1 MSPKHTISRPAAL
14 NPAKVSATLSSS
26 LVIRLVIASVVF
38 AVSLILSMP
47 KFLSVI
53 LLVLTAVLAGY
64 DIILQAVESVESGN
78 FIATPVLL
86 VLVTVLSF
94 CIGFGI
100 EGAALVLLYQIGLL
114 LLNFAKE
121 RTRKAA
127 LDLLRGEDED
137 VVKHVSELVENEE
150 NTGMAIENVMRISA
164 GSILRLAMLL
174 AVIYAIALP
183 LITNLGFNISIHRAM
198 MILIVATPLSVVASI
213 PIAGAV
219 GLCQNAQNGIV
230 FGNAYSMEAMAD
242 ATAAVIDKSGIFAD
256 ECPRIIA
263 IQSDSLDQD
272 TFLNFIAHAV
282 YYSEQPFANAVSA
295 VYDQD
300 YKLEVIKDFREIP
313 GYGVELSIDG
323 IPIVFATAELLK
335 SRGIEIPDEPGEFGQ
350 TYYMAVSGRI
360 MGKLVIS
367 SDVNQDLEGLVP
379 ELKAVGISRCV
390 LLTEDSR
397 EAGQE
402 FAEMLNFSEMFAQ
415 CDTEKKLEI
424 ISDIAKKNKGA
435 VIFVYANGVDTHS
448 DAAVDLR
455 VSKRA
460 RYADAIIVPEEVSN
474 LPKAKRISKRVR
486 EICIENAL
494 FAFIVKA
501 ILIFL
506 SIIGYCNLWLAVIL
520 DFATA
525 VATVLNTIRIPS
537 ESIRG
542 NLKYKFG
549 R

>member
-1 MSPKHTISRPAAL
+1 MSQIQKSTRPAEA
-14 NPAKVSATLSSS
+14 NTAKVSATLKNS
-26 LVIRLVIASVVF
+26 LVIRLVLASVVF
-38 AVSLILSMP
+38 VVSLILSMP
-47 KFLSVI
+47 RFLSI
-53 LLVLTAVLAGY
+53 LLLVLTAVIAGF
-64 DIILQAVESVESGN
+64 DIILQAVDSVENGN
-78 FIATPVLL
+78 FLATPVLL
-86 VLVTVLSF
+86 VLIAVLSF

-100 EGAALVLLYQIGLL
+100 EGAALILLYQIGML
-114 LLNFAKE
+114 LLNFTKD
-121 RTRKAA
+121 RTRRGA
-127 LDLLRGEDED
+127 LDLLRGQDED
-137 VVKHVSELVENEE
+137 IIKHVRELVEDEK
-150 NTGMAIENVMRISA
+150 NTGMAIENVMLSSA
-164 GSILRLAMLL
+164 GSILHLAMLL

-198 MILIVATPLSVVASI
+198 MILIVATPLSVVVSI
-213 PIAGAV
+213 PVAGAF

-230 FGNAYSMEAMAD
+230 FGDARSMEAVAD
-242 ATAAVIDKSGIFAD
+242 ATAAVIDKSGVFAD

-263 IQSDSLDQD
+263 MQSDVLDQD

-295 VYDQD
+295 VFDQD

-313 GYGVELSIDG
+313 GCGVELSIDG
-323 IPIVFATAELLK
+323 IPIVFATAELLR
-335 SRGIEIPDEPGEFGQ
+335 SREVEVPDEPREVGQ
-350 TYYMAVSGRI
+350 TYYMSVSGRI

-367 SDVNQDLEGLVP
+367 SDVNQDLEVLVP
-379 ELKAVGISRCV
+379 ELKSVGISRCV
-390 LLTEDSR
+390 LLTEDSK

-402 FAEMLNFSEMFAQ
+402 FAEMLNFSEMYDQ

-435 VIFVYANGVDTHS
+435 VLFVYANGIDTHS
-448 DAAVDLR
+448 DAAVDFR

-460 RYADAIIVPEEVSN
+460 RYADAIIVPEKTIN
-474 LPKAKRISKRVR
+474 LPKSKLISRRVR

-501 ILIFL
+501 VLIFL

-525 VATVLNTIRIPS
+525 VATVLNTIRIPG

-542 NLKYKFG
+542 NLKYRFG